1 MTSIAGFA
9 HEDDPAMRVLRG
21 GNLAERGAC
30 VLLWVHRSQR
40 ARSNPAANLAV
51 EIATARGLP
60 VIAVFCMV
68 PAYPEARLRPYHFMA
83 EGLAQLPAEFAE
95 RGIGWKMVVGEP
107 PVEIPAV
114 ARALNAAAIV
124 TDMNPLAIG
133 RAWRADVASA
143 LDIPMVEVD
152 GDVVV
157 PSALFAK
164 EEYALRTIRARI
176 GRHLD
181 RYLVRIPDP
190 VAPVPSNLRE
200 GPDPLEVIRT
210 FDLDVSV
217 GPAPFLRGGSAIAR
231 ERLRQFVDERLDRYD
246 QDRSRA
252 DITAG
257 TSLSPWLHYGQI
269 GPTEIA
275 VAVQESD
282 APDAAKDSFRD
293 ELITQRELA
302 INFALRNPNYDSWM
316 GLPDWGRDT
325 LAKHATDPRPVTFTR
340 SEFEHAQ
347 TDDPLWNAAQTQMVN
362 EGYMPNRLRMYWA
375 KQILRWSDSPE
386 QAWHTTIYLNNKY
399 FVDGRDA
406 NSYANVAWSIGG
418 RHDRPF
424 GPEKEIFGLVR
435 PMGMGAMKRTFDV
448 DAYIAQVRERWGDGW
463 PGDAAEGSRRE
474 AAEPVQGRLGLGAP

>member
-1 MTSIAGFA
+1 MTNITDFA
-9 HEDDPAMRVLRG
+9 HEGDPSMRALRE
-21 GNLAERGAC
+21 GNLPEEARC
-30 VLLWVHRSQR
+30 VLLWVQRSQR
-40 ARSNPAANLAV
+40 ARSSPAANLAV
-51 EIATARGLP
+51 EIATTRGLP

-68 PAYPEARLRPYHFMA
+68 PAYPEARLRQYHFMA
-83 EGLAQLPAEFAE
+83 EGLAQLPGEFAE
-95 RGIGWKMVVGEP
+95 RGIGWKLVVGEP
-107 PVEIPAV
+107 PIEIPAV
-114 ARALNAAAIV
+114 ARSLNAAVVV

-133 RAWRADVASA
+133 RDWRADVAST
-143 LDIPMVEVD
+143 LDVPMVEVD

-157 PSALFAK
+157 PSALFEK
-164 EEYALRTIRARI
+164 EEYAPRTIRAKLRK
-176 GRHLD
+176 HLD

-190 VAPVPSNLRE
+190 VAPVTSDLRE
-200 GPDPLEVIRT
+200 GPDPLEVIGT
-210 FDLDVSV
+210 FDLDASV
-217 GPAPFLRGGSAIAR
+217 GPAPFLRGGSAVAR
-231 ERLRQFVDERLDRYD
+231 ERLREFVDERLDRYD

-269 GPTEIA
+269 SPTEIA

-282 APDAAKDSFRD
+282 APDAAKESFRD
-293 ELITQRELA
+293 ELITQRELS

-316 GLPDWGRDT
+316 GLPDWGRET
-325 LAKHATDPRPVTFTR
+325 LVKHAADPRPVTFTR

-386 QAWHTTIYLNNKY
+386 MAWHTTIYLNNKY

-448 DAYIAQVRERWGDGW
+448 DAYIAQV
-463 PGDAAEGSRRE
+463 
-474 AAEPVQGRLGLGAP
+474 

>member
-1 MTSIAGFA
+1 MPNITEFA
-9 HEDDPAMRVLRG
+9 HEDDPAMRVLRAG
-21 GNLAERGAC
+21 DLAEGGAC
-30 VLLWVHRSQR
+30 VLLWVQRSQR

-60 VIAVFCMV
+60 VVAVFCMV
-68 PAYPEARLRPYHFMA
+68 PAFPEARLRPYHFMA
-83 EGLAQLPAEFAE
+83 EGLAQLPAGFAE
-95 RGIGWKMVVGEP
+95 RGIGWKLVVGEP

-114 ARALNAAAIV
+114 ARELGAVAVV

-133 RAWRADVASA
+133 RAWRAGVADV
-143 LDIPMVEVD
+143 LDVPMVEVD

-164 EEYALRTIRARI
+164 EEYAPRTIRAKL
-176 GRHLD
+176 GKHLD

-190 VAPVPSNLRE
+190 VSPVASDLRE

-210 FDLDVSV
+210 FDLDASV

-231 ERLRQFVDERLDRYD
+231 ERLREFIEERLGRYD

-275 VAVQESD
+275 VAVLESD
-282 APDAAKDSFRD
+282 APDAAKESFRD
-293 ELITQRELA
+293 ELITQRELS
-302 INFALRNPNYDSWM
+302 INFALRNPDYDSWM
-316 GLPDWGRDT
+316 GLPDWGRET
-325 LAKHATDPRPVTFTR
+325 LARHAADPRPVTFTR

-386 QAWHTTIYLNNKY
+386 AAWETTIYLNNKY

-448 DAYIAQVRERWGDGW
+448 DAYIRQIRERWGEGAADGT
-463 PGDAAEGSRRE
+463 ASGSRPQG
-474 AAEPVQGRLGLGAP
+474 AEPVQGRLGLGPA